1 MVSTLSPRIIKQR
14 KRRRCLSAIVCV
26 SLLIGGVFLY
36 RSPVVFQELG
46 KGMAALVDKKTWF
59 SAGDL
64 PAEPVLRGTIYDRSL
79 KELAVSYRL
88 FSLFVHPSEIR
99 DRKEAAFLL
108 GQVLEESPDILEIQL
123 KSRQRV
129 IELADDLDSE
139 QAEAVNEADL
149 PGIYCKSEEVRFY
162 PAHTAASH
170 VLGFVGEGIGLAGVE
185 GRYDTLLQPGAFR
198 TEDVKEI
205 NLADQPI
212 LGRKATDVV
221 LTLDIDLQKQLEKRF
236 RNYLDQQGAAK
247 GMGVLLEPFTGKVL
261 AVMNYPSFN
270 PNYFWQADEQVRL
283 NRVYQH
289 DLHKELIEPIIAKAA
304 AIAREGLAMKKMLPL
319 TVAAPRYGVDEQTL
333 QKFEA
338 RLGLEQRVLDRWGTN
353 PRHEQLEG
361 ESVKSSAGDTLT
373 GAQMTVALA
382 SLVNGGWR
390 IAPYVLEG
398 IYDHGTDR
406 EYIRDRK
413 STDRE
418 HILDPASGV
427 MVRRELF
434 RTEGLKKGG
443 QGEMVDITTS
453 HVGIKVS
460 NGLSHYLMQEF
471 YMGLL
476 PVKMPRYMLVM
487 AVEKDSLM
495 PQPRNKKKENLANI
509 GKDVLSRV
517 MKETHEARKAYPQQ
531 KSPENFH
538 QFFISKRLDFQEPV
552 EIAVAAT
559 VHMPELIGLSLRKGL
574 QRINTHNIRVRIS
587 GTGKIIAQNPAPGEP
602 LASVDECS
610 LTLQKEI

>member
-1 MVSTLSPRIIKQR
+1 M
-14 KRRRCLSAIVCV
+14 
-26 SLLIGGVFLY
+26 Y
-36 RSPVVFQELG
+36 RDPVIFQDLG
-46 KGMAALVDKKTWF
+46 KGVAALLDKSTWF
-59 SAGDL
+59 SADESS
-64 PAEPVLRGTIYDRSL
+64 AEPVLRGTIYDRSL

-88 FSLFVHPSEIR
+88 FSLFVHPAEIR
-99 DRKEAAFLL
+99 DRKEAATLL
-108 GQVLEESPDILEIQL
+108 GRVLDESPEILEIQL

-129 IELADDLDSE
+129 IELADDLDND
-139 QAEAVNEADL
+139 QAEAVNNADL
-149 PGIYCKSEEVRFY
+149 PGVYCKSEEIRFY

-198 TEDVKEI
+198 KEDVQEI
-205 NLADQPI
+205 DLTGQPT
-212 LGRKATDVV
+212 LGRKSTDVV
-221 LTLDIDLQKQLEKRF
+221 LTLDIEIQKQLEKRF
-236 RNYLDQQGAAK
+236 RSYLDQQGAVK
-247 GMGVLLEPFTGKVL
+247 GMGVLLEPFTGKVV

-283 NRVYQH
+283 NRVYRH
-289 DLHKELIEPIIAKAA
+289 DLHKALIEPVIARAA
-304 AIAREGLAMKKMLPL
+304 AIAREGLTMKKMLPP
-319 TVAAPRYGVDEQTL
+319 TVAAPGYGVDEQTL
-333 QKFEA
+333 QQFET
-338 RLGLEQRVLDRWGTN
+338 RLGLREPVLDQWGTST
-353 PRHEQLEG
+353 RDEQLER
-361 ESVKSSAGDTLT
+361 ESFGALAEDTLT
-373 GAQMTVALA
+373 GAQMSVALA

-398 IYDHGTDR
+398 IYDQGTDK
-406 EYIRDRK
+406 EYVRDPK
-413 STDRE
+413 GTVRE

-427 MVRRELF
+427 IVRRKLF
-434 RTEGLKKGG
+434 SNESLKKGG
-443 QGEMVDITTS
+443 EEGLVDFTTS
-453 HVGIKVS
+453 HVGIKVN

-495 PQPRNKKKENLANI
+495 PQLKSKKKETLANI

-517 MKETHEARKAYPQQ
+517 MKRPHGKRPAHPQQ
-531 KSPENFH
+531 KNPENFH

-552 EIAVAAT
+552 EAAVAAT

-574 QRINTHNIRVRIS
+574 QKINTHNIRVRIN
-587 GTGKIIAQNPAPGEP
+587 GTGKIIAQDPAPGEP